1 MQSINTIIQTINP
14 GVKAHQMGGHPPI
27 VSILNMKEGNKYT
40 ISMGLYERGGQRIFN
55 LYFRKKSY
63 YVKEGEGGDDP
74 SKHLVL
80 VWWGRIEVESR
91 KMPRFLNK
99 CKNV

>member
-1 MQSINTIIQTINP
+1 M
-14 GVKAHQMGGHPPI
+14 
-27 VSILNMKEGNKYT
+27 
-40 ISMGLYERGGQRIFN
+40 
-55 LYFRKKSY
+55 
-63 YVKEGEGGDDP
+63 KEGEGGDDP

-99 CKNV
+99 YKNVGGIFEREKKEAGQRTDTLPTDLSTDQPTNDIQSKKTSTSNRKSVATGRFGPLPQ

>member
-1 MQSINTIIQTINP
+1 M
-14 GVKAHQMGGHPPI
+14 
-27 VSILNMKEGNKYT
+27 
-40 ISMGLYERGGQRIFN
+40 
-55 LYFRKKSY
+55 
-63 YVKEGEGGDDP
+63 KEGEGGDDP

-99 CKNV
+99 CKNVVWIFEREKKEAGQRTDTLPTDLSTDQPTSD

>member
-1 MQSINTIIQTINP
+1 M
-14 GVKAHQMGGHPPI
+14 
-27 VSILNMKEGNKYT
+27 
-40 ISMGLYERGGQRIFN
+40 
-55 LYFRKKSY
+55 
-63 YVKEGEGGDDP
+63 KEGEGGDDP

-99 CKNV
+99 CKNVVGIFEREKKEAGQRTDTLPTDQPTSD

>member
-1 MQSINTIIQTINP
+1 MRE
-14 GVKAHQMGGHPPI
+14 GGRGYLI
-27 VSILNMKEGNKYT
+27 YISEKKLN
-40 ISMGLYERGGQRIFN
+40 
-55 LYFRKKSY
+55 

-91 KMPRFLNK
+91 KMPRL
-99 CKNV
+99 

>member
-55 LYFRKKSY
+55 LYFRKKKLN

-91 KMPRFLNK
+91 KMPRL
-99 CKNV
+99 

>member
-14 GVKAHQMGGHPPI
+14 GVKTHQMGGHPPI

-40 ISMGLYERGGQRIFN
+40 ISIGLYERGGQRIFT
-55 LYFRKKSY
+55 LYFRN
-63 YVKEGEGGDDP
+63 YVKEWGGGDDLP
-74 SKHLVL
+74 KQLVL
-80 VWWGRIEVESR
+80 VWWGRIEVKSR